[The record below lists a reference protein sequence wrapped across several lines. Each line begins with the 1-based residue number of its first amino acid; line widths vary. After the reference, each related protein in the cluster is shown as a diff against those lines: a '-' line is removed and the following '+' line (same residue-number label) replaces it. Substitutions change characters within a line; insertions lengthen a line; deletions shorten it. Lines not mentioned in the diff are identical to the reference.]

1 MVHRLGGRTRT
12 LIEMGG
18 HFVMTRLAWPGSSDE
33 FVVDTFGPAS
43 ANRLIVQTFRLP
55 TLPLAGVTQKN
66 RLAY

>member
-1 MVHRLGGRTRT
+1 MVYRLRGRTRT

-18 HFVMTRLAWPGSSDE
+18 HFVMTRLAWPGSSE
-33 FVVDTFGPAS
+33 ESVVGTFGPAS
-43 ANRLIVQTFRLP
+43 DRLIVQTFRLP